1 MSTTPNGVT
10 QLTPDTKTPTWV
22 THAVS
27 LLLVAVPVA
36 LSVWKPNGAFTSTAA
51 QAVIVAA
58 GVLAAGVVHLVK
70 LVCDNGLSKAAL
82 EKTVSEEEQWV
93 KANYTD
99 LQQTFTGAQ
108 KALAAVPGLPER
120 LSGVEALAHQVEAK
134 VEAIPA
140 PEKVSIEQ
148 LADLVVPHVFSK
160 LAAAAVAPTAAPVP
174 APAPGVEVAPPT
186 GA

>member
-10 QLTPDTKTPTWV
+10 DLTPDTGTSSWV

-27 LLLVAVPVA
+27 LLLVAVPTA
-36 LSVWKPNGAFTSTAA
+36 LAVWKPNGAFTSATA

-70 LVCDNGLSKAAL
+70 LVSENGLTKAGI

-99 LQQTFTGAQ
+99 LQETFNGAKQ
-108 KALAAVPGLPER
+108 ALAAVPGLPER

-134 VEAIPA
+134 VDAVPA

-148 LADLVVPHVFSK
+148 LADLVLPHVFQR
-160 LAAAAVAPTAAPVP
+160 LAAAAVGPTAASVP
-174 APAPGVEVAPPT
+174 APALGVEVAPPT